1 MTTHEHDPATPELA
15 PPRANAATLLRYM
28 HEERM
33 AQLSKRADNPVT
45 FGAKRATTSGAI
57 GEWELTVS
65 VAVCDEYPTAELAFE
80 AQVAFM
86 RRLSE
91 AFPNA
96 AGKVKP

>member
-1 MTTHEHDPATPELA
+1 MTTPDSEHTPAELV

-45 FGAKRATTSGAI
+45 FSAKRATTSGAI

-80 AQVAFM
+80 AQVGFM
-86 RRLSE
+86 RALAE
-91 AFPNA
+91 AFPNSP
-96 AGKVKP
+96 GKVKP